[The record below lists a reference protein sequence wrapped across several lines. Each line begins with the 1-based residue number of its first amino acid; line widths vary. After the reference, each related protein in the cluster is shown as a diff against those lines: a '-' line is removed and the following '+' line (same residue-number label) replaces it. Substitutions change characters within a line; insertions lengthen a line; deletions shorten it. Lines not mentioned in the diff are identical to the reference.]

1 MLRPIDAPPLN
12 DPATRRATLTVRAEP
27 GAGER
32 ASAGTM
38 EQASIA
44 VGQAAVVALG
54 NGARP
59 AGDGDAHVATVT
71 YTRPPP
77 STADAPQ
84 ANSTSDAKAT
94 EQSDSSGLDSSLAYA
109 VGAHYKIVR
118 GADGLEYAVRGQVMV
133 NQGSIH
139 DDPEAAIRELTQIRE
154 AALTPPTSATDLQLA
169 ARAAMDVQRAQL
181 ELARRRYVD
190 EASADAQS
198 RAPTSIQPKTDV
210 KA

>member
-1 MLRPIDAPPLN
+1 MLRPLDATPIN
-12 DPATRRATLTVRAEP
+12 DSATRRATLTVRAEP

-32 ASAGTM
+32 ASASTM

-44 VGQAAVVALG
+44 VTQAAVVALG
-54 NGARP
+54 SGARP
-59 AGDGDAHVATVT
+59 AADGDAHVAAVT

-77 STADAPQ
+77 STAEAARAESTDAERT
-84 ANSTSDAKAT
+84 A
-94 EQSDSSGLDSSLAYA
+94 EQSNSSGLDSSLAYA
-109 VGAHYKIVR
+109 ASAHYKIIK
-118 GADGLEYAVRGQVMV
+118 GADGLEYAVRRQVLA
-133 NQGSIH
+133 NSGSIH

-181 ELARRRYVD
+181 ELARQRYVTEANAD
-190 EASADAQS
+190 AAAASA
-198 RAPTSIQPKTDV
+198 QPKTDV

>member
-1 MLRPIDAPPLN
+1 MLSPIDATPLN
-12 DPATRRATLTVRAEP
+12 DSATRRATLTVRAEP

-54 NGARP
+54 NGARS
-59 AGDGDAHVATVT
+59 AGDGDAHVAPAT

-77 STADAPQ
+77 SAAEAPQ
-84 ANSTSDAKAT
+84 VDSTSNANTTQQTD
-94 EQSDSSGLDSSLAYA
+94 DSGLDSSLAYT
-109 VGAHYKIVR
+109 VGGHYKIIR
-118 GADGLEYAVRGQVMV
+118 GADGLDYAVGGQVMV
-133 NQGSIH
+133 NPGSIH

-154 AALTPPTSATDLQLA
+154 AALSPPTSATDLQLA

-181 ELARRRYVD
+181 ELARQRYIS
-190 EASADAQS
+190 EANADAQA
-198 RAPTSIQPKTDV
+198 RAPAAAQPKTDV

>member
-1 MLRPIDAPPLN
+1 MLRPIDATPIN
-12 DPATRRATLTVRAEP
+12 DSATRRATLTVRAEP

-44 VGQAAVVALG
+44 VTQAAVVALG

-59 AGDGDAHVATVT
+59 AGNADAPIAPAT
-71 YTRPPP
+71 YMRPPP
-77 STADAPQ
+77 STAEAPRVDATSN
-84 ANSTSDAKAT
+84 ANTT
-94 EQSDSSGLDSSLAYA
+94 EQSNASNLDSSLAYA
-109 VGAHYKIVR
+109 VGGHYKIIR
-118 GADGLEYAVRGQVMV
+118 GADGLEYAVRGQVLV
-133 NQGSIH
+133 NSGSIH

-154 AALTPPTSATDLQLA
+154 AALSPPTSATDLQLA

-181 ELARRRYVD
+181 ELARRRYVS
-190 EASADAQS
+190 EANADAQA
-198 RAPTSIQPKTDV
+198 RAPASVHPKTDV

>member
-1 MLRPIDAPPLN
+1 MLRPIDTAPIN
-12 DPATRRATLTVRAEP
+12 DSATRRATLTVRAEP

-32 ASAGTM
+32 ASADTL

-44 VGQAAVVALG
+44 VTQAAVVALG

-59 AGDGDAHVATVT
+59 TSNGDAPIAAGT

-77 STADAPQ
+77 STAETPPAD
-84 ANSTSDAKAT
+84 STSSAKTT
-94 EQSDSSGLDSSLAYA
+94 EQNASNLDSSLAYA
-109 VGAHYKIVR
+109 VGGHYKIIK
-118 GADGLEYAVRGQVMV
+118 GADGLEYAVRGQALV
-133 NQGSIH
+133 NSGSIH

-154 AALTPPTSATDLQLA
+154 AALSPPTSATDLQLA

-181 ELARRRYVD
+181 ELARRRYVS
-190 EASADAQS
+190 EANADAQS
-198 RAPTSIQPKTDV
+198 RAPASVRPKTDV